1 MAKLNYHHLNYF
13 WHVAKIGN
21 LTKTAE
27 ILHVSQSALSL
38 QIKQL
43 ENSLGSQLF
52 TRESRKLILTD
63 VGKVTFSY
71 AESIFKLGNE
81 LEGVLNHG
89 QQAEN
94 QVLRIGILSTMSRNF
109 VEAFVSPLI
118 NTPKVKL
125 VIAARGQMN
134 LLNEL
139 SNHELD
145 LILTNIEVRG
155 SINQS
160 WQCQLLSKQPI
171 CVIGHPGLSFKKDF
185 SEAYSQA
192 DWILPLSNTPIRAA
206 FDGLCAQYQFQPNI
220 AGEADDMAMLRLL
233 TRDAKALAV
242 MPSVV
247 VKDEISNGNLTAYT
261 TLPNIFENFY
271 IVTVRKHKFNE
282 LVTKLITDFNE
293 IETKARQQLNYL

>member
-1 MAKLNYHHLNYF
+1 MSRLNYHHLNYF

-27 ILHVSQSALSL
+27 ILHVSQSALSS

-43 ENSLGSQLF
+43 EDSIGSQLF

-63 VGKVTFSY
+63 VGKMTFSY

-89 QQAEN
+89 QQTEN
-94 QVLRIGILSTMSRNF
+94 QVLRIGMLSTMSRNF
-109 VEAFVSPLI
+109 VEAFVKPLM
-118 NTPKVKL
+118 NNPKVKL
-125 VIAARGQMN
+125 VIAARGQTN

-160 WQCQLLSKQPI
+160 WQCQLLTKQPI
-171 CVIGHPGLSFKKDF
+171 CVIGHPGLSLTQKFN
-185 SEAYSQA
+185 EEYSQA

-220 AGEADDMAMLRLL
+220 LGEADDMAMLRLL
-233 TRDAKALAV
+233 TRDTKAVAV

-247 VKDEISNGNLTAYT
+247 VKDEIANGNLTVYA

-271 IVTVRKHKFNE
+271 VVTVQKHMTNHLVNE
-282 LVTKLITDFNE
+282 LVNRFNKLE
-293 IETKARQQLNYL
+293 IIAS

>member
-1 MAKLNYHHLNYF
+1 MSRLNYHHLNYF

-27 ILHVSQSALSL
+27 ILHVSQSALSS

-43 ENSLGSQLF
+43 EDSIGNQLF
-52 TRESRKLILTD
+52 SRENRKLILTD

-81 LEGVLNHG
+81 LEVILDKG
-89 QQAEN
+89 QQLEN
-94 QVLRIGILSTMSRNF
+94 QTIRIGMLSTMSRNF
-109 VEAFVSPLI
+109 VEAFV
-118 NTPKVKL
+118 TPMMNNPSIKL
-125 VIAARGQMN
+125 VIAARGQAN

-155 SINQS
+155 STSQS

-171 CVIGHPGLSFKKDF
+171 CVIGHPGLSLDKEFNQ
-185 SEAYSQA
+185 AYRKA

-206 FDGLCAQYQFQPNI
+206 FDGLCAQYQIQPNI
-220 AGEADDMAMLRLL
+220 LGEADDMAMLRLL
-233 TRDAKALAV
+233 TRDTKAVAV

-247 VKDEISNGNLTAYT
+247 VKDEIANGNLTVYA
-261 TLPNIFENFY
+261 TLPNVYENFY
-271 IVTVRKHKFNE
+271 VVTVQKHMSNHLVTELISKFN
-282 LVTKLITDFNE
+282 KLEVI
-293 IETKARQQLNYL
+293 AS

>member
-1 MAKLNYHHLNYF
+1 MSRLNYHHLNYF

-27 ILHVSQSALSL
+27 ILHVSQSALSS

-43 ENSLGSQLF
+43 EDSIGSQLF
-52 TRESRKLILTD
+52 TRERRKLILTD

-81 LEGVLNHG
+81 LEGVLHHG
-89 QQAEN
+89 QQTEN
-94 QVLRIGILSTMSRNF
+94 QVLRIGMLSTMSRNF
-109 VEAFVSPLI
+109 VEAFVNPLM
-118 NTPKVKL
+118 NNPKVKL
-125 VIAARGQMN
+125 VIAARGQTN

-160 WQCQLLSKQPI
+160 WQCQLLTKQPI
-171 CVIGHPGLSFKKDF
+171 CVIGHPGLSLKQKFN
-185 SEAYSQA
+185 EEYSQA
-192 DWILPLSNTPIRAA
+192 DWILPSSNMPIRAA

-220 AGEADDMAMLRLL
+220 LGEADDMAMLRLL
-233 TRDAKALAV
+233 TRDTKAVAV

-247 VKDEISNGNLTAYT
+247 VKDEIANGNLTVYA

-271 IVTVRKHKFNE
+271 VVTVKKHMTNHLVNE
-282 LVTKLITDFNE
+282 LVNRFNKLE
-293 IETKARQQLNYL
+293 IIAS

>member
-1 MAKLNYHHLNYF
+1 MSKLNYHHLNYF

-27 ILHVSQSALSL
+27 ILHVSQSALSS

-43 ENSLGSQLF
+43 EQSIGQQLF
-52 TRESRKLILTD
+52 TREKRQLILTD
-63 VGKVTFSY
+63 VGRVTFSY
-71 AESIFKLGNE
+71 AESIFNLGSE

-89 QQAEN
+89 RQAEN
-94 QVLRIGILSTMSRNF
+94 KVLRIGMLSTMSRNF
-109 VEAFVSPLI
+109 VEAFVSPLMNNSNI
-118 NTPKVKL
+118 KI
-125 VIAARGQMN
+125 VIAGRGQAN

-155 SINQS
+155 SNKQS

-171 CVIGHPGLSFKKDF
+171 CVIGHPGLQL
-185 SEAYSQA
+185 SQQFNQEYQHV
-192 DWILPLSNTPIRAA
+192 DWILPLSTSPIRSA

-220 AGEADDMAMLRLL
+220 LGEADDMAMLRLL
-233 TRDAKALAV
+233 TRDTKAVAV

-247 VKDEISNGNLTAYT
+247 VKDEIASGNLTSYAI
-261 TLPNIFENFY
+261 LPNIFENFY
-271 IVTVRKHKFNE
+271 VVTVQKHMSND
-282 LVTKLITDFNE
+282 LVTDLIRDFN
-293 IETKARQQLNYL
+293 QLDNQES